1 MGLITVP
8 RICGLNLP
16 HTSEF
21 TLKDPRGHP
30 CALCM
35 DDSIVHRSVMWIVH
49 VLCTWTTPL
58 VQTVSLNIWLRLMD
72 EPYGQ
77 ARDIDFYYPIGCPL
91 VQWLSKDIIWDLMHT
106 FVVLPKLNLNYYI
119 YIYIFYFYYYFFFSL
134 GHVSQP
140 RWLTCCDDCIFQ
152 QDRHV
157 SFFEWL
163 VSLCWPPF
171 WALYIGAFPLF
182 PLTFLTIFFLPT
194 HPRASSSFLPS
205 SQVFPLSF

>member
-1 MGLITVP
+1 MGLITAP

-21 TLKDPRGHP
+21 TLKDPRGRP

-72 EPYGQ
+72 EPYGR
-77 ARDIDFYYPIGCPL
+77 ARDIDFYYPISCPL
-91 VQWLSKDIIWDLMHT
+91 TQWSSKDIIWDLMHT

-119 YIYIFYFYYYFFFSL
+119 
-134 GHVSQP
+134 
-140 RWLTCCDDCIFQ
+140 C
-152 QDRHV
+152 
-157 SFFEWL
+157 
-163 VSLCWPPF
+163 
-171 WALYIGAFPLF
+171 LYILF
-182 PLTFLTIFFLPT
+182 LLFIIIIIILVWATCHNLVGWPVATI
-194 HPRASSSFLPS
+194 
-205 SQVFPLSF
+205 VFSNRIPMCLSLNGWCRFVGPLSGPYI